1 MRGFVAQT
9 LWEEFLQAKW
19 AREILTKKFGET
31 KLNSSGNNPEGF
43 INEEDLGYIS
53 QIVLPKM
60 MGNDP
65 MPCSFVYMIATLDCL
80 GCYNIPP
87 ECHGCGIR

>member
-1 MRGFVAQT
+1 MGNLTRFSLTIHLGSLCGFVAQT

-65 MPCSFVYMIATLDCL
+65 MPCSFIYVIVPLKL
-80 GCYNIPP
+80 
-87 ECHGCGIR
+87 